1 MPSHPYIT
9 FSKSNRRQTLLLIIG
24 YCCWSIAVFGLSL
37 TGNKVAENSP
47 WWSAGFTTLQLY
59 AAVQLLLPA
68 LLLEE
73 EKRSRSFYLFWGVT
87 LLLCIWLINQL
98 PSSAFQQPL
107 VAIKSGL
114 LMLVATLIGTALAR
128 YVHRLW
134 EIIPIGIAMTLADL
148 ASWMFG
154 PTASFTKQLQQYYQN
169 PVGPPPFIDMVLIKL
184 AVPGSKNLMP
194 AFGISDW
201 IMVVFFIIVATRFGI
216 NDNLIG
222 AAGESLARQRKFGR
236 YLPVSAVALFFA
248 LSLAQISGI
257 FIPALPLIALIMF
270 LWYAIRQ
277 IWLQYRKPSN
287 PLSP

>member
-1 MPSHPYIT
+1 
-9 FSKSNRRQTLLLIIG
+9 
-24 YCCWSIAVFGLSL
+24 
-37 TGNKVAENSP
+37 
-47 WWSAGFTTLQLY
+47 
-59 AAVQLLLPA
+59 
-68 LLLEE
+68 
-73 EKRSRSFYLFWGVT
+73 
-87 LLLCIWLINQL
+87 
-98 PSSAFQQPL
+98 
-107 VAIKSGL
+107 
-114 LMLVATLIGTALAR
+114 MLVATLIGTALAR

>member
-1 MPSHPYIT
+1 MT
-9 FSKSNRRQTLLLIIG
+9 FSKSNQRQILLLIIG
-24 YCCWSIAVFGLSL
+24 YCCWSFAIFGLSL
-37 TGNKVAENSP
+37 TGSRVVEYSL
-47 WWSAGFTTLQLY
+47 WWSTAFMILQLY

-68 LLLEE
+68 LLLQE
-73 EKRSRSFYLFWGVT
+73 EKRSRSFYLFWGGT

-98 PSSAFQQPL
+98 PSSTLQQPL

-114 LMLVATLIGTALAR
+114 LMLIATLIGTALAR

-134 EIIPIGIAMTLADL
+134 EIIPIGIAMALADL

-154 PTASFTKQLQQYYQN
+154 PTASFTKELQQYYQD

-184 AVPGSKNLMP
+184 AAPGSGNLVP
-194 AFGISDW
+194 VFGISDW
-201 IMVVFFIIVATRFGI
+201 IMVVFFIVVASRFGI

-222 AAGESLARQRKFGR
+222 ASGESLAQQKKFGR
-236 YLPVSAVALFFA
+236 YLPVTVVALFFA

-270 LWYAIRQ
+270 LWYAIRR
-277 IWLQYRKPSN
+277 IWLRYRKPSD

>member
-1 MPSHPYIT
+1 MT
-9 FSKSNRRQTLLLIIG
+9 FSKSNQRQILLLIIG
-24 YCCWSIAVFGLSL
+24 YCCWSFAIFGLSL
-37 TGNKVAENSP
+37 TGSRVVEYSL
-47 WWSAGFTTLQLY
+47 WWSTAFMILQLY

-68 LLLEE
+68 LLLQE
-73 EKRSRSFYLFWGVT
+73 EKRSRSFYLFWGGT

-98 PSSAFQQPL
+98 PSSTLQQPL

-114 LMLVATLIGTALAR
+114 LMLIATLIGTALAR

-134 EIIPIGIAMTLADL
+134 EIIPIGIAMALADL

-154 PTASFTKQLQQYYQN
+154 PTANFTKELQQYYQD

-184 AVPGSKNLMP
+184 AAPGSGNLVP
-194 AFGISDW
+194 VFGISEW
-201 IMVVFFIIVATRFGI
+201 IMVVFFIVVASRFGI

-222 AAGESLARQRKFGR
+222 ASGESLARRRKLGR
-236 YLPVSAVALFFA
+236 YLPVSVVALFFA

-270 LWYAIRQ
+270 LWYAIRR
-277 IWLQYRKPSN
+277 IWLRYRKPSD